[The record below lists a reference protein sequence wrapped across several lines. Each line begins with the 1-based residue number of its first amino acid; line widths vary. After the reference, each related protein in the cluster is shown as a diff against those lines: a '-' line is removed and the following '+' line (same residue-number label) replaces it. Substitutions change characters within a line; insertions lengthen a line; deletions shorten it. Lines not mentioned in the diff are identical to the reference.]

1 MFCVRCG
8 AATPETSRFCPQC
21 GVSVSAAP
29 ALAVATM
36 EVPRRA
42 TVHFVYAGFWLRF
55 LAMIVDGIIF
65 TPVVIIVA
73 VLTGIAV
80 PELGPHRLDKPAV
93 VAFVVAG
100 YVGLAVAAAIG
111 TWLYYTLM
119 ESSRYQ
125 ATLGKM
131 VLGIQ
136 VTDLEGNR
144 ISLARAN
151 GRYFGKVLSKM
162 VLYIGFIMAAF
173 TEKKQA
179 LHDVIAGCLVVRKP

>member
-1 MFCVRCG
+1 M
-8 AATPETSRFCPQC
+8 
-21 GVSVSAAP
+21 
-29 ALAVATM
+29 
-36 EVPRRA
+36 
-42 TVHFVYAGFWLRF
+42 
-55 LAMIVDGIIF
+55 
-65 TPVVIIVA
+65 
-73 VLTGIAV
+73 